1 MSGSKVSISG
11 IGSGDTTARVE
22 ALVQALAHQ
31 AFADQAALAI
41 ENAQLYETLRR
52 HADELEQH
60 VADPAWERSGRQIT
74 GQYRRT

>member
-31 AFADQAALAI
+31 AFADQAFAAQALAGAAA
-41 ENAQLYETLRR
+41 NPMRG
-52 HADELEQH
+52 
-60 VADPAWERSGRQIT
+60 ADPALARVPVIAAIDIRG
-74 GQYRRT
+74 